1 MRRSPVAPPVRRS
14 RRRFHALAGT
24 AAAAVLSAL
33 FPASALAHG
42 IVVREDLPIP
52 RSLFIAAAGTVL
64 IVSFLGLAV
73 LWPQPQLEGRSWRP
87 LPGGAGRLL
96 AARAPQALAGALGAF
111 VLAVVLWSGF
121 DGRQLVTDNFAPTFV
136 YVIFWVGLV
145 PASVLFGD
153 VFRALN
159 PWRAIARAFAWVA
172 GRIARGRLPAPLP
185 YPGWLGRWPAVVGIV
200 VFAWLELVYQQG
212 AQPDRLA
219 IATFLY
225 SGFTFAGMS
234 LFGIEAWLD
243 RGEAFS
249 VYFNLFSR
257 ISPFERRQG
266 RIGLRRPLSGL
277 TSLDSSTPGTVAL
290 LAVMIGGITFD
301 GVSEGPL
308 WIGVK
313 PSLIHFFM
321 SIGAP
326 TAGAAQLSST
336 VGLAISI
343 LAVFAL
349 YAFGIAGVRR
359 TVGGGSSSRIADAF
373 VHSLVPIAVAYV
385 GAHYLSFL
393 VTQGQAIVPL
403 ASDPL
408 ARGWNLFGT
417 AEVTVNYGV
426 LGTRMT
432 WYLQVALVVAGHVA
446 ALMSAHDRAL
456 ALYPDGREAIRSQYW
471 MLGVMVAFTTLAL
484 VLLAQSA

>member
-1 MRRSPVAPPVRRS
+1 VWPRRS
-14 RRRFHALAGT
+14 RRSALAT
-24 AAAAVLSAL
+24 AAWVAAAALLPS
-33 FPASALAHG
+33 PALAHG

-52 RSLFIAAAGTVL
+52 RWLFVAAAGTVL

-73 LWPQPQLEGRSWRP
+73 LWPEPWLEGSSWRP

-96 AARAPQALAGALGAF
+96 VARAPRALAGALGAF
-111 VLAVVLWSGF
+111 VLGVVLWSGF

-159 PWRAIARAFAWVA
+159 PWRAIARAIAWIA
-172 GRIARGRLPAPLP
+172 ARLARGRLPDPLP
-185 YPGWLGRWPAVVGIV
+185 YPAWLGRWPAVAGIV

-219 IATFLY
+219 VATFLY

-234 LFGIEAWLD
+234 FFGIETWLD

-257 ISPFERRQG
+257 ISPFARREG

-277 TSLDSSTPGTVAL
+277 SSLDASTPGTVPL
-290 LAVMIGGITFD
+290 LAVMIGGVTFD
-301 GVSEGPL
+301 GVAEGPL
-308 WIGVK
+308 WVGLK
-313 PSLIHFFM
+313 PGLVHFFA
-321 SIGAP
+321 SLGAS

-336 VGLAISI
+336 LGLAAAI
-343 LAVFAL
+343 LVVYAL
-349 YAFGIAGVRR
+349 YAVGIAGVRR
-359 TVGGGSSSRIADAF
+359 TVGGASASRLAAAF

-385 GAHYLSFL
+385 GAHYLTFL
-393 VTQGQAIVPL
+393 LTQGQAIVPL

-417 AEVTVNYGV
+417 ADATVNYGV
-426 LGTRMT
+426 IGTRTT
-432 WYLQVALVVAGHVA
+432 WYLQVALVVCGHVA

-456 ALYPDGREAIRSQYW
+456 TLYPDGRGAVRSQYW

>member
-1 MRRSPVAPPVRRS
+1 M
-14 RRRFHALAGT
+14 
-24 AAAAVLSAL
+24 AAAAAAAAL

-87 LPGGAGRLL
+87 LPGGSGRLL
-96 AARAPQALAGALGAF
+96 VARAPQALAGALGAF

-121 DGRQLVTDNFAPTFV
+121 DGSQLVTDNFAPTFV

-159 PWRAIARAFAWVA
+159 PWRAIARAVAWIA
-172 GRIARGRLPAPLP
+172 RRLARGRLPAPLP
-185 YPGWLGRWPAVVGIV
+185 YPAWLGRWPAVAGIV
-200 VFAWLELVYQQG
+200 IFAWLELVYQQG
-212 AQPDRLA
+212 AQPNRLA
-219 IATFLY
+219 VATFLY

-234 LFGIEAWLD
+234 FFGIETWLD

-257 ISPFERRQG
+257 ISPFERREG
-266 RIGLRRPLSGL
+266 RTGLRRPLSGL
-277 TSLDSSTPGTVAL
+277 TSLDPSTPGTVAL

-301 GVSEGPL
+301 GVAEGPL
-308 WIGVK
+308 WTGLK
-313 PSLIHFFM
+313 PTLVHFFM
-321 SIGAP
+321 TLGAP
-326 TAGAAQLSST
+326 TTGAAQLSST
-336 VGLAISI
+336 LGLGAAI
-343 LAVFAL
+343 LAVYGL
-349 YAFGIAGVRR
+349 YAIGIAGVRR
-359 TVGGGSSSRIADAF
+359 TVGGASTSRLADAF
-373 VHSLVPIAVAYV
+373 IHSLVPIAVAYV
-385 GAHYLSFL
+385 GAHYLTFL
-393 VTQGQAIVPL
+393 LTQGQAIVPL

-417 AEVTVNYGV
+417 ANVTVNYGV
-426 LGTRMT
+426 IGTRMT
-432 WYLQVALVVAGHVA
+432 WYLQVALVVTGHVA

-456 ALYPDGREAIRSQYW
+456 ALYPDGLAAVRSQYW